1 MRAHAPRAHDTELGD
16 WMRTIIGLLA
26 AGALAACAQMPLG
39 EEAAEP
45 PAVQPG
51 DLALLE
57 GSWTGSLTYRDYSP
71 PYEDVSIPATLE
83 ADQLEEGIRLEL
95 KYPDAPSAYDRSMLI
110 ASDEGRTLNSETVMS
125 RTETG
130 DEVTIVTASE
140 CEDDG
145 RPAKCEVT
153 YTLSPKVFEMKKMVA
168 LDSGEAP
175 FRRNAYAFVRMGKPD

>member
-1 MRAHAPRAHDTELGD
+1 
-16 WMRTIIGLLA
+16 MRTIIGLVT
-26 AGALAACAQMPLG
+26 AGALAACTQMPWG
-39 EEAAEP
+39 EEEP
-45 PAVQPG
+45 ALPAVQPG

-71 PYEDVSIPATLE
+71 PHEDVSIPATLE
-83 ADQLEEGIRLEL
+83 VDPLDEGMRLEL
-95 KYPDAPSAYDRSMLI
+95 KYPGEPSAYDRSMLI

-125 RTETG
+125 RTKVD
-130 DEVTIVTASE
+130 DELTIVTASE

-145 RPAKCEVT
+145 RPAQCEVT

-175 FRRNAYAFVRMGKPD
+175 FRRNAYAFVRAAKPD

>member
-1 MRAHAPRAHDTELGD
+1 
-16 WMRTIIGLLA
+16 MRTIIGLLT
-26 AGALAACAQMPLG
+26 AGAFAACAQTPLS
-39 EEAAEP
+39 EDATEL

-57 GSWTGSLTYRDYSP
+57 GSWTGSLTYRDYTP
-71 PYEDVSIPATLE
+71 PHEDVSIPATLE
-83 ADQLEEGIRLEL
+83 ADQLDEGVRLEL
-95 KYPDAPSAYDRSMLI
+95 KYPDEPSAYDRSMLI

-145 RPAKCEVT
+145 RLAQCEVT
-153 YTLSPKVFEMKKMVA
+153 YTLSPRVFEMKKMVA

-175 FRRNAYAFVRMGKPD
+175 FRRNAYAFVRMAKPD

>member
-1 MRAHAPRAHDTELGD
+1 
-16 WMRTIIGLLA
+16 MRTIIGLLA
-26 AGALAACAQMPLG
+26 AGALVACAQTHLG
-39 EEAAEP
+39 EEAADP

-71 PYEDVSIPATLE
+71 PHEDVAIPATLE
-83 ADQLEEGIRLEL
+83 ADELDDGIRLEL
-95 KYPDAPSAYDRSMLI
+95 KYPDEPSAYDRSMLI

-125 RTETG
+125 RTKTG
-130 DEVTIVTASE
+130 DEVTIVTASD

-145 RPAKCEVT
+145 RPAQCEVT
-153 YTLSPKVFEMKKMVA
+153 YTLSPRVFEMKKMVA

-175 FRRNAYAFVRMGKPD
+175 FRRNAYAFERAGEAD